1 MGKNIFYFDY
11 YNSIIQLFHY
21 REESP
26 SPAPEAGPSTSAG
39 ETTVV
44 HTAEPKPVERS
55 VEFRNTDDA
64 MASMVRCLYF
74 ADTFIVNG
82 KFCHRFQSLVFNL
95 HKTFSCAQC
104 DRYLHIIYLDCIR
117 LRQS

>member
-1 MGKNIFYFDY
+1 MYC
-11 YNSIIQLFHY
+11 Y
-21 REESP
+21 REEPP

-44 HTAEPKPVERS
+44 HTADPKPVERS

-82 KFCHRFQSLVFNL
+82 KFNQHQFLKRYCGVCTKS
-95 HKTFSCAQC
+95 SCVKCTLKNVSCCNESVTAPN
-104 DRYLHIIYLDCIR
+104 
-117 LRQS
+117 